1 MANYSGGD
9 KLPTYYCMKYQEL
22 VGKCWT
28 RDRCIHNCG
37 EYKHPHPDGEA
48 ILIHVC
54 QWLRATNPDRTVYE
68 GMRERELND

>member
-1 MANYSGGD
+1 MANYSGGL

-28 RDRCIHNCG
+28 RERCIYNCG
-37 EYKHPHPDGEA
+37 EYDSTNERR
-48 ILIHVC
+48 LIRVC
-54 QWLRATNPDRTVYE
+54 QWLRATNPDRTIYE